1 MLQKLNTLK
10 YMEVFME
17 KNKPEDTTKYGEFIS
32 SFDKWTTPEKAKEKA
47 AHLENVTKK
56 KSGKVER

>member
-1 MLQKLNTLK
+1 
-10 YMEVFME
+10 ME